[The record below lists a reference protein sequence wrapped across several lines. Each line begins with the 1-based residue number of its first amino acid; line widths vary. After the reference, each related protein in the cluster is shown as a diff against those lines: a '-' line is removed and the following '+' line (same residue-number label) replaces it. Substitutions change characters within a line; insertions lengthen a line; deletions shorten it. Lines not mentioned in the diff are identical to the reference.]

1 VGTHPSAPVG
11 RPSLVLHIGPRK
23 TGTTSIQHA
32 LASRREQLSAHGVV
46 YPGTGKQHFPAANR
60 FMGRRQRWDED
71 LVGDPDE
78 GPWRR
83 LLDEIGDART
93 GVISSEVLSQAR
105 PEQARRLVDSAPDRT
120 PTVVI
125 TYRPYEELLSST
137 WQQLVKEGL
146 REPLPDWSRA
156 AVEDHPERSEAPF
169 PRVLDLA
176 TLVDVWGGVV
186 GVENVVI
193 ILVDRARPT
202 AIVEAFEQ
210 VLDLPRGLLDLGDE
224 GGRKRSLSHQEA
236 ELLRRVNAE
245 LPRDN
250 DSLKAHR
257 VFRRAL
263 ARWLDENPPG
273 PDDCSLRLPPDVAE
287 LARKR
292 SRQMVDD
299 VAATSDRMTVFG
311 DLESL
316 VPTAPIPLDQPR
328 PPQVV
333 GTSLAADWVAT
344 AIRAGLRSEEV

>member
-1 VGTHPSAPVG
+1 MGTHPSAPAG
-11 RPSLVLHIGPRK
+11 RRSLVLHIGPRK

-32 LASRREQLSAHGVV
+32 LASRREELSAHGVV

-60 FMGRRQRWDED
+60 FLGRRQRWDED
-71 LVGDPDE
+71 LVGAPEE

-83 LLDEIGDART
+83 LVDEIGDAPV
-93 GVISSEVLSQAR
+93 GVISTEVLSQAR
-105 PEQARRLVDSAPDRT
+105 PEQVRRLVESARDRT

-125 TYRPYEELLSST
+125 TYRPFEELLSST

-156 AVEDHPERSEAPF
+156 VVEDHPERSEAPF

-176 TLVDVWGGVV
+176 TLVDIWGGVV
-186 GVENVVI
+186 GVENVVV
-193 ILVDRARPT
+193 ILVDRSRPT
-202 AIVEAFEQ
+202 AIVDSFEQ
-210 VLDLPRGLLDLGDE
+210 LLELPRGLLDLGE
-224 GGRKRSLSHQEA
+224 QRPRKRSLSHQEA
-236 ELLRRVNAE
+236 ELLRRVNTQ

-250 DSLKAHR
+250 DSLRAHR
-257 VFRRAL
+257 VFRRSL

-273 PDDCSLRLPPDVAE
+273 PDDSELRLPSDVAE

-299 VAATSDRMTVFG
+299 VAAMSDRLTVFG

-316 VPTAPIPLDQPR
+316 VPTAPISRSTIHVHLRWWAPR
-328 PPQVV
+328 WPRT
-333 GTSLAADWVAT
+333 G
-344 AIRAGLRSEEV
+344 